1 MREGFKNAIAGFS
14 IASMYARKM
23 NEVSLPEII
32 RNTQNRLIGDI
43 SAKEYRAR
51 FGGEEADYERE
62 VDAVRYIPIEDITLR
77 IEKLITEFKNEYF
90 GEDYEENKTKYI
102 LEILERS
109 ISS

>member
-1 MREGFKNAIAGFS
+1 M
-14 IASMYARKM
+14 
-23 NEVSLPEII
+23 
-32 RNTQNRLIGDI
+32 
-43 SAKEYRAR
+43 
-51 FGGEEADYERE
+51 
-62 VDAVRYIPIEDITLR
+62 RYIPIEDITLR